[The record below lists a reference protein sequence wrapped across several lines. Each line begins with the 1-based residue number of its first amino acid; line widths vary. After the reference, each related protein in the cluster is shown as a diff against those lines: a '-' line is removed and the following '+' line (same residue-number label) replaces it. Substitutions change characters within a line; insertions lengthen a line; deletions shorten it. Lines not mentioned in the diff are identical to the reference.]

1 MTKQYQIQPIDDP
14 VEIVSAQPAAAAQPE
29 IVTYLEKAAVDVQ
42 VATAKAYPRDRQ
54 KAMQAIVAEAM
65 MDSESMVY
73 TLRYR
78 DRESGETKVVK
89 GPSIRLA
96 EIIMQNWGNL
106 RVWATVIESRPEYI
120 RARGSAWDVQTN
132 AWGNEEVIV
141 PTLDRHG
148 KPLHDRLR
156 IIYQQVAISKALRNA
171 ILRVI
176 PRSVVNT
183 VMQAI
188 ERQQPVTPKAI
199 AGIRDWLRRVGVSEA
214 TACRVVGAQSLDNL
228 TPAQLSTL
236 RGIYAAIRD
245 GEMTVE
251 EAFATEGPEEADA
264 TESTHKYPQETHAQP
279 AQEPQEYPA
288 GPEPKPQQQ
297 QSQPRATGGRSRG
310 ATAKANVAATA
321 SPQQQEPGQQD
332 NANRQLSKSEKI
344 EKLLAVAQSMGLDRA
359 GLAEAAKKVG
369 WGADFSQWP
378 ESRLDSLL
386 SDPAST
392 IEGLKSLAA
401 STSSQATQASV
412 EQPEAQRAPKNEQQ
426 GTFIDDLL
434 V

>member
-1 MTKQYQIQPIDDP
+1 MTKQYQIQPVDDP
-14 VEIVSAQPAAAAQPE
+14 VEIMSAQPAAVAQQPE

-54 KAMQAIVAEAM
+54 KAMQAIVAEAL

-214 TACRVVGAQSLDNL
+214 VACRVVGAQSLDNL

-251 EAFATEGPEEADA
+251 EAFAAEVSEEADA
-264 TESTHKYPQETHAQP
+264 TESQETRTQP
-279 AQEPQEYPA
+279 KQEPQESPA
-288 GPEPKPQQQ
+288 GPEPKVAQQ

-310 ATAKANVAATA
+310 TAAKANVAATA
-321 SPQQQEPGQQD
+321 DQSVSQQQEQVQQTNMD
-332 NANRQLSKSEKI
+332 RPLSKSEKI
-344 EKLLAVAQSMGLDRA
+344 EKLLAVAQSMGLDRT

-392 IEGLKSLAA
+392 IEGLKNLAA
-401 STSSQATQASV
+401 STSSQAPKVSV
-412 EQPEAQRAPKNEQQ
+412 QQPQTQRAPKNEEQ